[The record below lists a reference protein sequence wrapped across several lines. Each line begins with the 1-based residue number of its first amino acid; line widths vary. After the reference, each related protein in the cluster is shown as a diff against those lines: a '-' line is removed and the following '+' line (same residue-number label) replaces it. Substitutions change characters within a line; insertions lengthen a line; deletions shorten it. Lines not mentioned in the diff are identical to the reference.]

1 MQERQRVIVTGLIV
15 LLLVLT
21 LGFFVHR
28 DPRFAGS
35 LAGGLLGVA
44 AAALMLVPLLYLF
57 VKRIPWLKRRITPY
71 VSMRTLL
78 TIHIYTGVLAPI
90 LGVLHTGH
98 KFQSGLG
105 VALTLMML
113 TVAVSGFVGRYLLG
127 RLSTDIRQMRA
138 DRDELLTAY
147 TSLSNELRTHPE
159 VAAVV
164 RRGATFPGR
173 ITSLFVNRNSDG
185 PFRVSSKALRI
196 AESVSDLELAIR
208 THGAAKSLF
217 TRWLTCHIV
226 IAIVLYGLL
235 FVHVW
240 SAWYFGIRWLS

>member
-1 MQERQRVIVTGLIV
+1 MQERQRVIVTGLTV

-28 DPRFAGS
+28 DPRYAGS

-57 VKRIPWLKRRITPY
+57 VKRVPWLKRRVTPH

-98 KFQSGLG
+98 RFQSGLG

-127 RLSTDIRQMRA
+127 RLSTDIRQMQA
-138 DRDELLTAY
+138 DRDELLAAY
-147 TSLSNELRTHPE
+147 VSLSDKLRAHPE
-159 VAAVV
+159 AAALV
-164 RRGATFPGR
+164 RRGASLPGR
-173 ITSLFVNRNSDG
+173 IASLLVARDPTG
-185 PFRVSSKALRI
+185 PFRAPAQALRI

-208 THGAAKSLF
+208 THSAAKSLF

-226 IAIVLYGLL
+226 IAIVLYALL

>member
-57 VKRIPWLKRRITPY
+57 VKRIPWLKRRITPH

-147 TSLSNELRTHPE
+147 GSLSYELRANPE
-159 VAAVV
+159 AMALV
-164 RRGATFPGR
+164 RRGASLPGR
-173 ITSLFVNRNSDG
+173 IASLVVARDPTD
-185 PFRVSSKALRI
+185 PFRAPAQALRI

-208 THGAAKSLF
+208 THSSAKSLF

-235 FVHVW
+235 FVHIW